1 MNVRGT
7 DSALLY
13 ERAKGN
19 GCLEY
24 LCGTTT
30 RGDVCTTVD
39 NKTRELN
46 VFQVVMRIKPSDD
59 FMLIKRRKTKRDEA
73 TLVGEVARRLT
84 RRRAH
89 RIYRPLA
96 GNSVCGVI
104 VASPYSRGARRG
116 MLNSLVLSLSSSS
129 SSSSALSP
137 PARLIY
143 DRTPRF
149 SRGDETN
156 ELAIVEESQEGMQIG
171 KTAGRWISRISG
183 GLMDIRIPRPVELP
197 ARASLDRK
205 SVV

>member
-24 LCGTTT
+24 LCDTTT
-30 RGDVCTTVD
+30 RGDVCTIAD

-116 MLNSLVLSLSSSS
+116 MLNSLVLSLSFSSS
-129 SSSSALSP
+129 SSPALSP

-149 SRGDETN
+149 SRGATRQTSSPSWKKARKVCKSGKRPGDG
-156 ELAIVEESQEGMQIG
+156 LAGYQE
-171 KTAGRWISRISG
+171 
-183 GLMDIRIPRPVELP
+183 D
-197 ARASLDRK
+197 
-205 SVV
+205 